1 MNDTDNVKLSLST
14 KDHLELMEL
23 KIIFFH
29 LQGMF
34 NSALEVAKYEGAT
47 IRTVSGIRGQVKR
60 ALKVC
65 YLDVLFLLIEEDK
78 EVLFGSF
85 VLLFSLESGGCF
97 PCNI

>member
-1 MNDTDNVKLSLST
+1 MKHGEDFPVNDTDNVKLSLST

-34 NSALEVAKYEGAT
+34 NSALEVAKFEGAT

-60 ALKVC
+60 VLKVC
-65 YLDVLFLLIEEDK
+65 YFDVLLA
-78 EVLFGSF
+78 S
-85 VLLFSLESGGCF
+85 
-97 PCNI
+97 